1 VQMAHLATAGLA
13 GPFLARQ
20 YLVVADLNDT

>member
-1 VQMAHLATAGLA
+1 MAWLATVGLA

-20 YLVVADLNDT
+20 YLVVADRNGT